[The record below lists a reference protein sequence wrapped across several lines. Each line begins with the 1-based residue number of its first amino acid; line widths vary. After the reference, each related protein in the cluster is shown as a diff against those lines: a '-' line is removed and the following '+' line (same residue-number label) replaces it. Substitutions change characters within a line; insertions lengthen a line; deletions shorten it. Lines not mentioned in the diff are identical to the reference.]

1 MTNQP
6 EHLAAST
13 LDSPLGFNGERTD
26 PALGSYHLGNGYRM
40 YNPTLRRFTAPDNM
54 SPFGAGGINP
64 YAYCEGDPIN
74 NTDPTGHSPLSTIFL
89 LGMLM
94 MPGGGA
100 VDDVAEG
107 EAAMER
113 HFTQIREAD
122 EERMG
127 SNRAGKRAHS
137 GTGDDNIAVRRA
149 RRDSIASG
157 QPGASTGLL
166 QSAEISTTQA
176 PALPPGEYR
185 DYLDRLH
192 AEAKTESR
200 LAGLP
205 RDEADSEAREIITQ
219 SELTTMDEYKPRLG
233 PRGRPMLSQRDTVTS
248 FFRSTGNHQVV
259 RLQGKWWDLII
270 APMAFGGR
278 GNVLYAPPADWPFTQ
293 PLANTYY
300 EHNYKVVRLGARSTL
315 DFSYP
320 KVCQDHLIVP
330 GRPES
335 GVFLIRPYAGV

>member
-26 PALGSYHLGNGYRM
+26 PALGSYHLGNGYRL
-40 YNPTLRRFTAPDNM
+40 YNPTLRRFTAPDDM

-94 MPGGGA
+94 IPGGGA

-219 SELTTMDEYKPRLG
+219 SELNTMDEYKSRR
-233 PRGRPMLSQRDTVTS
+233 PRGDIWLSQDDTITK
-248 FFRSTGNHQVV
+248 FFRSTGDHQVF
-259 RLQGKWWDLII
+259 RSQGKWWDLIH
-270 APMAFGGR
+270 APTVAGKGGR
-278 GNVLYAPPADWPFTQ
+278 VAYATPAGWPHRDHISKAYNRYDYKPVRIEPGNQLGFTYRRVGNS
-293 PLANTYY
+293 L
-300 EHNYKVVRLGARSTL
+300 
-315 DFSYP
+315 
-320 KVCQDHLIVP
+320 LIDP
-330 GRPES
+330 SRPES
-335 GVFLIRPYAGV
+335 GIFLIRPYAGV